1 MKKPA
6 GPAPFASLHRA
17 ALAVCS
23 IMAAG
28 LCLQAAP
35 APSLQDNGEFT
46 LSVDVDLVTLPVSVL
61 DRDGLPV
68 DGLEQEHFR
77 IFEDDVEQ
85 QISLFRKED
94 APISVGLVIDT
105 SGSMSTKRR
114 EVSAAAL
121 DFVRESNPEDETFI
135 VTFNDEAFL
144 EQNFTRSIGNLT
156 DALENVYTRG
166 ETAMN
171 DAIYLALEHVEGE
184 GALDKKAL
192 LVITDGEDHVSI
204 YDHDEVMERIRQ
216 SDVAIYAIG
225 LLTDDGGGGL
235 FRRSPSE
242 KARDALEEITEAAG
256 GRAFFPE
263 SLEDVEV
270 ICRQIAHDLRNQYTI
285 GYHSTNPA
293 HDGTLRDVEVRVD
306 RPRGF
311 PRMEVHTKTSY
322 RAVADAEL
330 AEPE

>member
-1 MKKPA
+1 MRRA
-6 GPAPFASLHRA
+6 GSTASRFRYAAVLAICALASAGAYLHPAP
-17 ALAVCS
+17 V
-23 IMAAG
+23 
-28 LCLQAAP
+28 
-35 APSLQDNGEFT
+35 PSLQDDGEFT
-46 LSVDVDLVTLPVSVL
+46 LSVDVDLVTLPISVL

-68 DGLEQEHFR
+68 DGLERQHFR

-85 QISLFRKED
+85 QISLFRRED
-94 APISVGLVIDT
+94 APISVGLVIDA

-114 EVSAAAL
+114 EVSSAAL
-121 DFVRESNPEDETFI
+121 DFVRESNPDDETFV

-171 DAIYLALEHVEGE
+171 DAIYLALEHVEAE

-192 LVITDGEDHVSI
+192 LVITDGEDHVSS
-204 YDHDEVMERIRQ
+204 YNEDEVMERIRQ
-216 SDVAIYAIG
+216 SDVTIYAIG
-225 LLTDDGGGGL
+225 LLADEEGCGL
-235 FRRSPSE
+235 FRRCPAD
-242 KARDALEEITEAAG
+242 KARDALEKITEAAG

-263 SLEDVEV
+263 SLEEVEA

-285 GYHSTNPA
+285 GYNSTNAA
-293 HDGTLRDVEVRVD
+293 HDGTLRQVEVRVE

-322 RAVADAEL
+322 RAVGDPEL
-330 AEPE
+330 GDPE